1 MGCPGAR
8 ARELARPDEFSPRAF
23 PRPWSQILR
32 NSSGDGE
39 RLPARGETISR
50 GVRKRERA
58 GGGRTIAFAGSESTE
73 LGSRSDRALAS
84 RTSGWGREAAGFRP
98 WFAPRCGTCDQMRT
112 SGSRCCV
119 AKSATCRATRHMLFA
134 SALASRL
141 ASSALLSRVAV
152 ASSPRFTLARFGF
165 PAGRVSD
172 RAAGLW
178 VSAARGKRSK
188 TDSGGMRGVKKE
200 NLPTKT
206 CVVCDRPF
214 TWRKKWERCWDE
226 VTTCSKSCNAA
237 RRREKQSGASGADES
252 DGASDDGEMSDVD
265 VIPSSPRGEGG
276 DAKDASVGGGGAS
289 GEGGDAGQ
297 ARC

>member
-1 MGCPGAR
+1 MHSRR
-8 ARELARPDEFSPRAF
+8 ARQGGA
-23 PRPWSQILR
+23 
-32 NSSGDGE
+32 G
-39 RLPARGETISR
+39 RLPVLG
-50 GVRKRERA
+50 
-58 GGGRTIAFAGSESTE
+58 
-73 LGSRSDRALAS
+73 LGSRPD
-84 RTSGWGREAAGFRP
+84 AAHVANRIG
-98 WFAPRCGTCDQMRT
+98 
-112 SGSRCCV
+112 CCV

-152 ASSPRFTLARFGF
+152 ASSPRSTLARFGF

-172 RAAGLW
+172 RGAGLW

-252 DGASDDGEMSDVD
+252 DGASDDDGEASDVD
-265 VIPSSPRGEGG
+265 VIPSSPRGEGA
-276 DAKDASVGGGGAS
+276 DAKDAKRDVRKAAKRAAKAAKRAKRAGEDGGA
-289 GEGGDAGQ
+289 GGSKPCDGCDKASDLLVRCQVDESKRWQMLCGACWKRKRK
-297 ARC
+297 AREQWVAHIVQLFKKFGSTTYRHSIK